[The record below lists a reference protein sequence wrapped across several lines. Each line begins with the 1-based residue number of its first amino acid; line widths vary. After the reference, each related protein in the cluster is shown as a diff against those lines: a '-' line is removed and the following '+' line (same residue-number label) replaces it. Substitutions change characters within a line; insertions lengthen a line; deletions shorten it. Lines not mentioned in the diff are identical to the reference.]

1 MKYVI
6 QKDTIRNTTNMIK
19 RNRVLS
25 KHFEFDMI
33 SRTRGI
39 AQSAARCPGVHS
51 AEFGYP
57 HEYANRGDSVT
68 CHRACLLAR
77 RRLRNSF
84 SCASAEVGKLTSSS
98 SNLLRER
105 SRENFVPPRNW
116 FVSTSEGKE
125 RRQKKKK
132 NRRRE
137 IRRERARRENGPNI
151 SGETGLIKRET
162 RVSRSN
168 DLSDMDFCG

>member
-132 NRRRE
+132 QKKRDKKGKSEKRKWTEYFGRD
-137 IRRERARRENGPNI
+137 RSDKARN
-151 SGETGLIKRET
+151 T
-162 RVSRSN
+162 RVSK
-168 DLSDMDFCG
+168 